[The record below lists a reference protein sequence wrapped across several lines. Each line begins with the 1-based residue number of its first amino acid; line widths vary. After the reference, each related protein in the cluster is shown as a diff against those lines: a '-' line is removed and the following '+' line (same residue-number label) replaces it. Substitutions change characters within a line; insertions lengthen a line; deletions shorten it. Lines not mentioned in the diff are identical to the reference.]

1 LESRAGMTRLSGDL
15 QMTKNLLCYAAGRAG
30 DWEAICVDLDLAV
43 QGQSF
48 DEARA
53 LLQRS
58 IDLYVAEA
66 AKEAPEEAARLL
78 SRAAPLW
85 VRTKWAAKLFW
96 HLVSRQNG
104 RDRSYA
110 GFDLSCP
117 A

>member
-1 LESRAGMTRLSGDL
+1 
-15 QMTKNLLCYAAGRAG
+15 MTKNLLCYAAGRAG
-30 DWEAICVDLDLAV
+30 DWEAICIDLDIAV

-58 IDLYVAEA
+58 IDLYVEEA
-66 AKEAPEEAARLL
+66 VKEAPEEAARLL
-78 SRAAPLW
+78 ARTAPLW
-85 VRTKWAAKLFW
+85 VRTTWAMTLFW
-96 HLVSRQNG
+96 HLLSRQPG
-104 RDRSYA
+104 RGLSYA